1 MNSWLVEVDED
12 NRISP
17 VVAGITIAKYPA
29 KILGL
34 TIVPTTTFPVMNWY
48 IPVIERNVPT
58 NNTKRIKFCLSFF
71 STIVVTK

>member
-1 MNSWLVEVDED
+1 MNSWLVELDED
-12 NRISP
+12 RISP

-48 IPVIERNVPT
+48 IPVIERKMPT
-58 NNTKRIKFCLSFF
+58 NNTKRIKFSLSFS